1 MSRVIAFCFLLL
13 ASVLAYLHIDSRPAW
28 APFASDYPVNIA
40 NQADD
45 ALEPTEG
52 SKPVKP
58 LKNTAPVK
66 MVQPTLQMDW
76 LPDTGAPSVHAA
88 S

>member
-13 ASVLAYLHIDSRPAW
+13 ASVLAYLHIDSLPAW

-45 ALEPTEG
+45 ALQTTEG

-58 LKNTAPVK
+58 LKNTAAGLGW
-66 MVQPTLQMDW
+66 LQHYEHIQQDSIY
-76 LPDTGAPSVHAA
+76 A
-88 S
+88 

>member
-13 ASVLAYLHIDSRPAW
+13 ATVLAYLHIDSLPAW

-45 ALEPTEG
+45 SPETTEG
-52 SKPVKP
+52 NKPVKP
-58 LKNTAPVK
+58 LKNTASVK
-66 MVQPTLQMDW
+66 MTQPNLQMDW
-76 LPDTGAPSVHAA
+76 LPDTGRLQYMPRH
-88 S
+88 